1 MTIQKN
7 YQQIIGHLL
16 ISTFCLVNGR
26 WVFFFFWLDQNIHCN
41 CKEALF
47 QLFCQK
53 SVIQNL
59 SNLPSKICDPKSL
72 KKFRQKSMIQMFL
85 IDPVSQLSSSPI
97 SQPCPM
103 AGDSCASDCRAM
115 SDCGTPCQ
123 IVSDVSSAKLC
134 WSLNVERFQVL
145 VDWYPMSDCVRSW
158 SSKSQD
164 GESFRLLVDSW

>member
-1 MTIQKN
+1 MATYWYINLLSGQWSLSFLF
-7 YQQIIGHLL
+7 LL
-16 ISTFCLVNGR
+16 IRSEYTL
-26 WVFFFFWLDQNIHCN
+26 
-41 CKEALF
+41 
-47 QLFCQK
+47 QLQR
-53 SVIQNL
+53 SP
-59 SNLPSKICDPKSL
+59 LPTLLSKICDPKSFKSSVKNL
-72 KKFRQKSMIQMFL
+72 WSKIFKIFRQKSVIQIFL